1 MASEEWARVRALF
14 EGALAAAAPDRQAWI
29 ERHAANES
37 VAREVRELVS
47 CYEQWPDFLEEP
59 AAHGLAAGSAAGSGA
74 GDAAGSAAGSS
85 AGDACE
91 DAPPSPLEGRRLGP
105 WRLEREIGRGGMGV
119 VWEAVRDD
127 GTFQQRVAIK
137 LLPSGAQSSSGI
149 ARFVEERQILANLSH
164 PGIAR
169 LLDGGSME
177 DGSPYLVMEFVEG
190 ERLDGWLAHGPSFDE
205 RLRVFLSIC
214 PAVEYAHRHLTVHG
228 DLKPANI
235 IVTPEGQAVVLDF
248 GVARLLAPA
257 ADGLTQT
264 GTRLFSPRFA
274 SPEQVRG
281 QSVSTATDVHALGV
295 LLYLMLTDRQPFANG
310 SEDSLEV
317 MRAICTDE
325 PPAPSAAPV
334 PWRKALRGELEAI
347 VLQCL
352 RKDPEERYRSVH
364 GFSEDVAAWR
374 DGRPVHAHRPGWVKR
389 AGKLVRRN
397 KTLSAAI
404 GFAVLC
410 LVGGSGVSLWQA
422 HQARQQRQRA
432 ELRFDQVK
440 RLAHSVLFDLHDA
453 IERLPGSTAARR
465 LLVQEALDY
474 LRELE
479 ATGGNNPDLSWEL
492 AAAYM
497 RVGDVQT
504 SLGRANTGDSAAALQ
519 SQLNARRLAVRAA
532 LANPGGERQA
542 HQLRE
547 IDIALSDVYRQQ
559 GDTKTRRELRAEID
573 KISTGLAV
581 RHPQDRKLQFLAQW
595 DRAWTLAEGGRATE
609 NLRAWQNALS
619 AASDVLAIEPNEPE
633 SIRYVARC
641 YRNLGDAYKNT
652 GDRAAALESYRQ
664 ALTIDDQRASAEPAS
679 AQPKM
684 DLYFDLVA
692 SGWAHHDAG
701 HEQLAVLEF
710 ERAAR
715 LLRQICASDPDDFLA
730 RLELAKLLITAAP
743 SWQHLGRDAE
753 AIDRLREALGC
764 LEWARARDPNNL
776 DARLH
781 YGWALVELGD
791 ASARRARLGGL
802 QASDRWRE
810 AAGNYTKSLAALSGI
825 PAGSRFD
832 DGVGAGPL
840 IERATSQ
847 LALCRSRLVNAR

>member
-1 MASEEWARVRALF
+1 MASEEWERVRALF
-14 EGALAAAAPDRQAWI
+14 EGALAVAAPDRQAWI
-29 ERHAANES
+29 DRQAANQS

-59 AAHGLAAGSAAGSGA
+59 PARGLVAEDAG
-74 GDAAGSAAGSS
+74 GDAQG
-85 AGDACE
+85 
-91 DAPPSPLEGRRLGP
+91 DAPPSPLAGRRLGP

-127 GTFQQRVAIK
+127 QTFQQRAAIK
-137 LLPSGAQSSSGI
+137 ILPSGLQSSSGI

-177 DGSPYLVMEFVEG
+177 DGTPYLVMEYVEG
-190 ERLDGWLAHGPSFDE
+190 ERLDDWLANGPSFED
-205 RLRVFLSIC
+205 RLRLFLSIC

-235 IVTPEGQAVVLDF
+235 MVTPEGEAVVLDF
-248 GVARLLAPA
+248 GVARLLAASP
-257 ADGLTQT
+257 DGLTQT
-264 GTRLFSPRFA
+264 RTRLFSPRFA

-295 LLYLMLTDRQPFANG
+295 LLYLMLTERQPFANG

-317 MRAICTDE
+317 MRAICTEE
-325 PPAPSAAPV
+325 PAAPSTAPV

-364 GFSEDVAAWR
+364 GLAEDLAAWR
-374 DGRPVHAHRPGWVKR
+374 EGRPVRAHRPGWLKR
-389 AGKLVRRN
+389 VRKLVRRN

-404 GFAVLC
+404 GFAVFC
-410 LVGGSGVSLWQA
+410 LIGGSGVSLWQA
-422 HQARQQRQRA
+422 HQARQERQRA

-497 RVGDVQT
+497 RVGDVLT
-504 SLGRANTGDSAAALQ
+504 SLSRANMGDSAAALQ
-519 SQLNARRLAVRAA
+519 SQLNARRLASSGVRV
-532 LANPGGERQA
+532 NPGEERGTR
-542 HQLRE
+542 QLLEIDRKLADLYEQQSNTAAWRE
-547 IDIALSDVYRQQ
+547 IRV
-559 GDTKTRRELRAEID
+559 EIE
-573 KISTGLAV
+573 KMSTGLAA
-581 RHPQDRKLQFLAQW
+581 RHPQDRGLRFHALWDKAYTLAQ
-595 DRAWTLAEGGRATE
+595 EGRAPE
-609 NLRAWQNALS
+609 SLAAWQNALP
-619 AASDVLAIEPNEPE
+619 AARDAFAVESGDPE
-633 SIRYVARC
+633 SLRFLARC
-641 YRNLGDAYKNT
+641 YRNLGDAYKST
-652 GDRAAALESYRQ
+652 DDSAAALESYRQ
-664 ALTIDDQRASAEPAS
+664 ALAIDEKRADADPAAS
-679 AQPKM
+679 QPKM
-684 DLYFDLVA
+684 DLYWDLVL
-692 SGWAHHDAG
+692 SGWLHHHAG
-701 HEQLAVLEF
+701 FNRVAVSEF
-710 ERAAR
+710 ARAAR
-715 LLRQICASDPDDFLA
+715 LLRQVCASDPEDYLA

-743 SWQHLGRDAE
+743 AWQELGREAE
-753 AIDRLREALGC
+753 GIDSLREALGC

-776 DARLH
+776 DAQLH
-781 YGWALVELGD
+781 YGWALVGLGD

-802 QASDRWRE
+802 QAREHWQE

>member
-1 MASEEWARVRALF
+1 MRPLTSEEWGRVRALF
-14 EGALAAAAPDRQAWI
+14 EGALAVAAPKRQSWI
-29 ERHAANES
+29 NQHAPDKP
-37 VAREVRELVS
+37 VASEVYELIS
-47 CYEQWPDFLEEP
+47 CYEQWPDFLEES
-59 AAHGLAAGSAAGSGA
+59 ANLGLVA
-74 GDAAGSAAGSS
+74 GDV
-85 AGDACE
+85 
-91 DAPPSPLEGRRLGP
+91 PVSPLVGRRLGP

-127 GTFQQRVAIK
+127 QTFQQRVAIK
-137 LLPSGAQSSSGI
+137 ILSAGLQSSSGI

-177 DGSPYLVMEFVEG
+177 DGSPYLVMEYVEG
-190 ERLDGWLAHGPSFDE
+190 ERLDEWLAHSPSLGE

-214 PAVEYAHRHLTVHG
+214 PAVEYAHRHLIVHG

-235 IVTPEGQAVVLDF
+235 MVTPDGEAMLLDF
-248 GVARLLAPA
+248 GVAKLL
-257 ADGLTQT
+257 DTGSQGLTQT
-264 GTRLFSPRFA
+264 RTRLFSPRFA

-281 QSVSTATDVHALGV
+281 QPVTTAADVHALGV
-295 LLYLMLTDRQPFANG
+295 LLYLMLTERQPYASG
-310 SEDSLEV
+310 SEDTLEV
-317 MRAICTDE
+317 MRAICSDE
-325 PPAPSAAPV
+325 PPTPSTAPV

-347 VLQCL
+347 MLQCL

-364 GFSEDVAAWR
+364 ALSEDIAAWR
-374 DGRPVHAHRPGWVKR
+374 DGGPVRAHRPGWVQR
-389 AGKLVRRN
+389 ARKLVRRN
-397 KTLSAAI
+397 RALSGAI
-404 GFAVLC
+404 MLAVLSMI
-410 LVGGSGVSLWQA
+410 GGSGVAFWQA
-422 HQARQQRQRA
+422 HQARQERQRA
-432 ELRFDQVK
+432 EVRFQQVK

-453 IERLPGSTAARR
+453 IKDLPGSTAARR
-465 LLVQEALDY
+465 LLVQEALEY

-479 ATGGNNPDLSWEL
+479 ATGGNNRELKSEL

-504 SLGRANTGDSAAALQ
+504 SLGRASTGDSAAAMQ
-519 SQLNARRLAVRAA
+519 SLLNARRLAVSAA
-532 LANPGGERQA
+532 LANPGEERQMQ
-542 HQLRE
+542 QLRE

-559 GDTKTRRELRAEID
+559 GDTKTRRELRAEVD
-573 KISTGLAV
+573 KISAGLAA
-581 RHPQDRKLQFLAQW
+581 RHPQDRKLRFLALW
-595 DRAWTLAEGGRATE
+595 DRAWTLGEGGRAEGGKATE
-609 NLRAWQNALS
+609 NLGAWQNALS
-619 AASDVLAIEPNEPE
+619 AARDVLALEPGEPE
-633 SIRYVARC
+633 PIRYLARC

-652 GDRAAALESYRQ
+652 GDRASALESYRQ
-664 ALTIDDQRASAEPAS
+664 ALAIDDKRASAEPAS

-692 SGWAHHDAG
+692 SGWEHHDAG
-701 HEQLAVLEF
+701 HEQAAVVEF

-715 LLRQICASDPDDFLA
+715 LLRQICASDPDDFFA

-743 SWQHLGRDAE
+743 SWQHFRREAE
-753 AIDRLREALGC
+753 VIDRLREALGY

-781 YGWALVELGD
+781 HGWALVELGD
-791 ASARRARLGGL
+791 AWARRARLGGL

-810 AAGNYTKSLAALSGI
+810 AAEDYTKSLAALSGI

-847 LALCRSRLVNAR
+847 LALCRSRLVNGR